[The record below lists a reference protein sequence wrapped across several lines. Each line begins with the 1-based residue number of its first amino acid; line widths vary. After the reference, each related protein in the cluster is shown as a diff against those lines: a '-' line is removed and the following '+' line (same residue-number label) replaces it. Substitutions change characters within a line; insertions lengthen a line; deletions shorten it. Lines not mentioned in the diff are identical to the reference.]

1 MFRRARQNRVYQDV
15 VGQIQ
20 KAILEG
26 KLRIGDRLPAERE
39 LTELFK
45 ASRGT
50 IREALRV
57 LEQKGLIEIKLGVGG
72 GAVIKGVTTDKMS
85 ESLALLVQHKQVS
98 LNHLAEFRE
107 GVEALV
113 AALAAER
120 VTKGDVEPLRELLA
134 QAHGYLAHGVS
145 HWDRFIRVDEQVHL
159 ALSRITGNPLFAS
172 VLKTVHD
179 NIHRY
184 YESFLPGDEGIMRE
198 NYQDLC
204 DIVEAVERGHGAK
217 AARLVQAH
225 VRRFNRRM
233 KEKQQRNSQE
243 GTRHGEEGS

>member
-26 KLRIGDRLPAERE
+26 KLSIGDRLPAERE
-39 LTELFK
+39 LTDLFK

-57 LEQKGLIEIKLGVGG
+57 LEQKGLIEIKLGVAG
-72 GAVIKGVTTDKMS
+72 GAVIKGVTTDQMS

-107 GVEALV
+107 GVEGLV
-113 AALAAER
+113 AALAAQR
-120 VTKGDVEPLRELLA
+120 ATKQDVDELRGLLA
-134 QAHGYLAHGVS
+134 QAHDHLTQGVS
-145 HWDRFIRVDEQVHL
+145 HWDNFIRVDEQVHL

-184 YESFLPGDEGIMRE
+184 YESFLPGDEVVMGE

-204 DIVEAVERGHGAK
+204 DIVEAVARGQGAQ
-217 AARLVQAH
+217 AAKLAQSH

-233 KEKQQRNSQE
+233 KTKQQRNSQE
-243 GTRHGEEGS
+243 GTRHGEDGS

>member
-20 KAILEG
+20 SAILERRL
-26 KLRIGDRLPAERE
+26 KIGDRLPAERE

-72 GAVIKGVTTDKMS
+72 GAIVRGVSTDQMS
-85 ESLALLVQHKQVS
+85 ESLDLLVQHRQVS
-98 LNHLAEFRE
+98 LKHLAEFRE
-107 GVEALV
+107 GVEGLV
-113 AALAAER
+113 AAFAAQR
-120 VTKGDVEPLRELLA
+120 ATKGDVDELRNFLA
-134 QAHGYLAHGVS
+134 QAHDHLTQGIS
-145 HWDRFIRVDEQVHL
+145 HWAEFIRVDEQIHV

-184 YESFLPGDEGIMRE
+184 YESFLPGDEVVMGE

-204 DIVEAVERGHGAK
+204 DIVEAVARGQGAQ
-217 AARLVQAH
+217 AAKLAQSH

-233 KEKQQRNSQE
+233 KEKEQRNSQE
-243 GTRHGEEGS
+243 GTRHGEDGS

>member
-1 MFRRARQNRVYQDV
+1 MFRQARQNRIYQDV

-20 KAILEG
+20 NAILEG
-26 KLRIGDRLPAERE
+26 RLRIGDRLPAERE
-39 LTELFK
+39 LKELFK

-72 GAVIKGVTTDKMS
+72 GAVIKGLSTDQMS
-85 ESLALLVQHKQVS
+85 ESLGLLVQHKQVS

-107 GVEALV
+107 GVEGLV
-113 AALAAER
+113 AALAAQR
-120 VTKGDVEPLRELLA
+120 ATKRDVDELRGLLA
-134 QAHGYLAHGVS
+134 QAHGHLTQGIS
-145 HWDRFIRVDEQVHL
+145 HWENFIRMDEQIHL
-159 ALSRITGNPLFAS
+159 GLSRITGNPLYAS

-184 YESFLPGDEGIMRE
+184 YESFLPGDTAAMRE
-198 NYQDLC
+198 NYQDLA
-204 DIVEAVERGHGAK
+204 DIVEAVAQGRDAQ
-217 AARLVQAH
+217 ATTLARDH

-233 KEKQQRNSQE
+233 REKQEQDSKE
-243 GTRHGEEGS
+243 GTRHGADGS

>member
-1 MFRRARQNRVYQDV
+1 MFRRARQHRVYQDV

-20 KAILEG
+20 EAILEG
-26 KLRIGDRLPAERE
+26 RLKIGDRLPAERE
-39 LTELFK
+39 LTELFR

-72 GAVIKGVTTDKMS
+72 GAVIKGVTTDQMS
-85 ESLALLVQHKQVS
+85 ESLTLLVQQKQVS

-107 GVEALV
+107 GVEGLV
-113 AALAAER
+113 AALAAQRATER
-120 VTKGDVEPLRELLA
+120 DVDELRGLLA
-134 QAHGYLAHGVS
+134 QAHDHLTQGIS
-145 HWDRFIRVDEQVHL
+145 HWDSFIRVDEQVHL

-184 YESFLPGDEGIMRE
+184 YESFLPGDEGGMRE
-198 NYQDLC
+198 NYQDL
-204 DIVEAVERGHGAK
+204 DDVVEAVAQGQAAQAAK
-217 AARLVQAH
+217 LAQNH

-243 GTRHGEEGS
+243 VTRHGEDGS

>member
-20 KAILEG
+20 KAVLDG
-26 KLRIGDRLPAERE
+26 RLKIGDRLPSERE
-39 LTELFK
+39 LTELFE

-57 LEQKGLIEIKLGVGG
+57 LEHKGLIEIKLGVGG
-72 GAVIKGVTTDKMS
+72 GAVIKGVTTDQMS
-85 ESLALLVQHKQVS
+85 ESLGLLVQHKQVS
-98 LNHLAEFRE
+98 LDHLAEFRE
-107 GVEALV
+107 GVEGLV
-113 AALAAER
+113 AALAAQR
-120 VTKGDVEPLRELLA
+120 ATKQDIGELRRLLA
-134 QAHGYLAHGVS
+134 QAHDNLARGIS
-145 HWDRFIRVDEQVHL
+145 SWEGFIRVDEEIHL

-184 YESFLPGDEGIMRE
+184 YESFLAGDEAVMRE
-198 NYQDLC
+198 NFQDLS
-204 DIVEAVERGHGAK
+204 DIIGAVAEGRGAEAAKVARG
-217 AARLVQAH
+217 H

-233 KEKQQRNSQE
+233 REKQRHDSKE
-243 GTRHGEEGS
+243 GTRHGEDGS

>member
-26 KLRIGDRLPAERE
+26 RLKIGDRLPSERE

-72 GAVIKGVTTDKMS
+72 GAMIKGVTIDQMS
-85 ESLALLVQHKQVS
+85 ESLGLLVQHKQVS
-98 LNHLAEFRE
+98 LDHLAEFRE
-107 GVEALV
+107 GVEGLV
-113 AALAAER
+113 AALAAQR
-120 VTKGDVEPLRELLA
+120 ATKQDIDEVRALLA
-134 QAHGYLAHGVS
+134 QARDHLTRGIS
-145 HWDRFIRVDEQVHL
+145 HWENFIRVDEQIHL

-184 YESFLPGDEGIMRE
+184 YEKFLPGDDALMRE
-198 NYQDLC
+198 NFQDLS
-204 DIVEAVERGHGAK
+204 DIVEAVAEGRGAEAAK
-217 AARLVQAH
+217 LARGH

-243 GTRHGEEGS
+243 VTRHGEDGS